1 MSKKAEAVEE
11 KYNVE
16 VVRMLRNNSIATG
29 EDHMDGHDTYF
40 MLDYF
45 DLLFH
50 RSLTDKNK
58 TYKGF

>member
-1 MSKKAEAVEE
+1 
-11 KYNVE
+11 
-16 VVRMLRNNSIATG
+16 
-29 EDHMDGHDTYF
+29 MDGHDTYF

-58 TYKGF
+58 TYKGFWDIGEQGDKSL